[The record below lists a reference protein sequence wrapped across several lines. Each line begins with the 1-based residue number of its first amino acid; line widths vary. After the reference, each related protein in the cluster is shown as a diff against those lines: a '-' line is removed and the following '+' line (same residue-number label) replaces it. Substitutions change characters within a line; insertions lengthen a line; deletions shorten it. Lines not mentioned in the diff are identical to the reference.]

1 MRYLMYYFSGSFRLI
16 SVSACLLL
24 GYGYSLAQT
33 AISPTNNDIQSGI
46 DQQRRAAEQERILRE
61 QLERRPN
68 VNAQPPAAKT
78 LPRLITTS
86 AETPCF
92 LIQKIELQTDRPED
106 LETFNWLPKYAHIV
120 DPNLFL
126 AFSVPDNQDSP
137 IGQCLGSNGINT
149 VLTRLQ
155 NALVAKGF
163 TTSRVLAIPQD
174 IRTGTLTVQLIVGR
188 IGKIKY
194 SSNAKFS
201 IFTEGK
207 PPVPSLTNA
216 LPMREGDILNL
227 RDIEMA
233 LENFKRVPTADADI
247 KIEPSTDGGKPGLSN
262 LNITQQQK
270 TPYRASVGL
279 NDAGSTGTG
288 KYGASSTLSLDQ
300 LFWANDLFYVSVNKD
315 MFNEALKGKDPLP
328 RSNYGYVLHYS
339 IPFGYWSFETTH
351 SRSAYYQTVI
361 GATRNY
367 VYSGLSFNKEAKAS
381 VMLHRDAMA
390 KVIASYKLW
399 QRKSNNYIDD
409 SEIDVQRRITA
420 GYDVGLYYR
429 TLIDQAK
436 QSSFETTWT
445 YREGTKAF
453 GAMPAPEEAFDE
465 GTARPRLLLADASLN
480 LPFQIDQ
487 QKFKYTANWRAQWN
501 RTKLLASDRFAI
513 GGRYTVRGF
522 DVGLAAERGYVLK
535 QDFAWTIPTTQTE
548 LYLGVDY
555 GQVGGDA
562 TAFLAGTSLTGMAL
576 GWKGKWTQ
584 ASNLYFDVFWAQP
597 LNKPATFNSAG
608 QTAGASATWN
618 F

>member
-1 MRYLMYYFSGSFRLI
+1 VDEFVTFLHHKNIKLVLVIGALLVPPSFVAI
-16 SVSACLLL
+16 
-24 GYGYSLAQT
+24 AQT
-33 AISPTNNDIQSGI
+33 SITPTNNDIQSGLE
-46 DQQRRAAEQERILRE
+46 QQRRAQEQERVLRE

-68 VNAQPPAAKT
+68 VNAQPQDAKT
-78 LPRLITTS
+78 LPRLVTS
-86 AETPCF
+86 PAESPCF
-92 LIQKIELQTDRPED
+92 LIQKIQFQTDRPED
-106 LETFNWLPKYAHIV
+106 LEAFNWLPKYAHIV
-120 DPNLFL
+120 DLNLL
-126 AFSVPDNQDSP
+126 GAFMEPVNEDSP

-163 TTSRVLAIPQD
+163 TTSRVLAVPQD

-194 SSNAKFS
+194 SSNAK
-201 IFTEGK
+201 IT
-207 PPVPSLTNA
+207 PSLANA
-216 LPMREGDILNL
+216 LPMQEGDILNL

-288 KYGASSTLSLDQ
+288 KYGGSATLSFDQ

-315 MFNEALKGKDPLP
+315 VFNEALKGKDPLP

-339 IPFGYWSFETTH
+339 IPIGYGSLETTH
-351 SRSAYYQTVI
+351 SRNAYYQTVV

-367 VYSGLSFNKEAKAS
+367 VYSGLSSNKEAKAS
-381 VMLHRDAMA
+381 LMLHRDAMA
-390 KVIASYKLW
+390 KVTASYKLW

-420 GYDVGLYYR
+420 GYDVGLFYR
-429 TLIDQAK
+429 TLIDQAA
-436 QSSFETTWT
+436 QRSIETNLT

-522 DVGLAAERGYVLK
+522 DAGLAAERGYVLK

-548 LYLGVDY
+548 LYLGIDY

-584 ASNLYFDVFWAQP
+584 ASKLSFDVFWGQP
-597 LNKPATFNSAG
+597 LNKPAAFRSAG
-608 QTAGASATWN
+608 QTAGATATWN